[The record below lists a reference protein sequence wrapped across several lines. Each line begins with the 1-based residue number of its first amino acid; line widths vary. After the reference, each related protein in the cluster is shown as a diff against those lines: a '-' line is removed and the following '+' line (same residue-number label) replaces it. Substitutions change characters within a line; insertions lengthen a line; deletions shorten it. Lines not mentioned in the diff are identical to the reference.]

1 MAPGA
6 PSVGLGPPC
15 ALYLRTV
22 AKVMSR
28 EELASEVANCKGQND
43 EGVDIRPQ
51 SQVLHA
57 SLPRSLPYAIMYAW
71 TCTGD
76 EFCHRVRPV
85 ERQDEAALADIGRGG
100 HFVEVKGADH
110 EIWVTQMGA
119 VLRTVDQVWKQ
130 AAG

>member
-43 EGVDIRPQ
+43 EGIDIRPQ

-57 SLPRSLPYAIMYAW
+57 SLPRSLPYAIIMPGRAQV
-71 TCTGD
+71 TSSATGCD
-76 EFCHRVRPV
+76 RWKDKMRPRWPISAGV
-85 ERQDEAALADIGRGG
+85 
-100 HFVEVKGADH
+100 
-110 EIWVTQMGA
+110 VTS
-119 VLRTVDQVWKQ
+119 
-130 AAG
+130 